1 MRREDV
7 IVLVLLVVGSAL
19 LAHSAFRVLDSSS
32 IEAELS
38 GELKLLNDESVTS
51 SCAGQPGCESATWK
65 LTLETK
71 RSETYRSLLAVHYNK
86 NNGLWEGGLTIFA
99 LLFIFLFYPE
109 LRAALFA
116 RFGGL
121 RQPEVGLKRE

>member
-1 MRREDV
+1 MSREDI
-7 IVLVLLVVGSAL
+7 IVLVLLVAGAAL
-19 LAHSAFRVLDSSS
+19 LVNSAFRVLVSSS

-38 GELKLLNDESVTS
+38 GELKLLNDENAAS

-71 RSETYRSLLAVHYNK
+71 RSETYRSLLAVHYDK
-86 NNGLWEGGLTIFA
+86 KKGLWEGGLTIFA
-99 LLFIFLFYPE
+99 LLFIFLFFPE

-121 RQPEVGLKRE
+121 RQPEVGLQRE